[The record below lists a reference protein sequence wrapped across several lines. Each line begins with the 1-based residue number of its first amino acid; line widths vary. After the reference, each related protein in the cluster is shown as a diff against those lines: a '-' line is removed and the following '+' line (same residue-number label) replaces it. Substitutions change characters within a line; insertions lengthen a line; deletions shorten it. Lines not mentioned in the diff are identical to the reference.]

1 MSHRLLYGFGTLLVD
16 KAVRQK
22 EYGII
27 ARMLRAGEP
36 LQEVDTLH
44 NLERRIGDDILA
56 AEIDLSELHPQ
67 CSSFGIETC
76 VKIDQLRIGIEAE
89 DRRRVHAFEEQGA
102 RKLPRTTIRL
112 SLSK

>member
-22 EYGII
+22 QHDTI
-27 ARMLRAGEP
+27 ARALRAGEP

-44 NLERRIGDDILA
+44 NLERRVGDDVLA

-67 CSSFGIETC
+67 RSSFGIE
-76 VKIDQLRIGIEAE
+76 
-89 DRRRVHAFEEQGA
+89 AFV
-102 RKLPRTTIRL
+102 
-112 SLSK
+112 